1 MNFFF
6 QAVKRSRVKSKQKAV
21 ETQGRVDILRVDND
35 KLESKIEEKRK
46 QIQTLKDLFL
56 ETAAK
61 KSEAS
66 SDQKIDLNKLL
77 ADDDDDDI
85 PSSSR
90 K

>member
-1 MNFFF
+1 M
-6 QAVKRSRVKSKQKAV
+6 
-21 ETQGRVDILRVDND
+21 DND

-66 SDQKIDLNKLL
+66 FDQKIDLNKLL
-77 ADDDDDDI
+77 AEDDDDNA